1 MNFLL
6 HAPPEFLHNRRI
18 VFAGAVA
25 KTFFTGKFFSAF
37 NRESF
42 ISSMYNFADFD
53 RCNTLPSRAGAGASV
68 IGVVGAV
75 VRVVV
80 VVRACAAGMSEVR

>member
-1 MNFLL
+1 MPEQWQKLFLP
-6 HAPPEFLHNRRI
+6 AD
-18 VFAGAVA
+18 
-25 KTFFTGKFFSAF
+25 FFSAF

-42 ISSMYNFADFD
+42 ISPMHNFADFD

>member
-1 MNFLL
+1 MPRRNFCIIVGSFL
-6 HAPPEFLHNRRI
+6 PEQRQKLFLPA
-18 VFAGAVA
+18 VFFAI
-25 KTFFTGKFFSAF
+25 

-42 ISSMYNFADFD
+42 ISPMHNFADFD
-53 RCNTLPSRAGAGASV
+53 RCYTLPSRAGAGASV